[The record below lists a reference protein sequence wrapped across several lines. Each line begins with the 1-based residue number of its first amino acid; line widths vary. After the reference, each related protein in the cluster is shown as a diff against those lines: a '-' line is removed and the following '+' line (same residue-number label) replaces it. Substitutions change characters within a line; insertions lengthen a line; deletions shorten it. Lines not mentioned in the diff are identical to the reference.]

1 MKEFVRGLERNLRVI
16 TPNEREWSESGR
28 LVSRIAEAK
37 GYDVRKTRE
46 IHFDVLIA
54 LCARRIGAVLI
65 TLNAADFRTIL
76 EYKKFDL
83 SCW

>member
-1 MKEFVRGLERNLRVI
+1 MPCGFDK
-16 TPNEREWSESGR
+16 
-28 LVSRIAEAK
+28 A
-37 GYDVRKTRE
+37 RE
-46 IHFDVLIA
+46 IHFAVLIA

-83 SCW
+83 VCW